1 MADDFKDYRRT
12 LEGPADNAVLLT
24 PDNSNDLV
32 DVARA
37 LYIGVTGAL
46 KVDTAGGDTVTFVA
60 VPVGIFP
67 VRVKRVYATGTD
79 ADSIV
84 ALS

>member
-24 PDNSNDLV
+24 PDDGTDLV

-37 LYIGVTGAL
+37 LYIGTSGNIKVT
-46 KVDTAGGDTVTFVA
+46 TAGGDTLLLTA
-60 VPVGIFP
+60 VPVGILP
-67 VRVKRVYATGTD
+67 IRIKRVWAATTT
-79 ADSIV
+79 ADDIV

>member
-24 PDNSNDLV
+24 PDDSNDLA

-37 LYIGVTGAL
+37 LYVGTSGNIKVT
-46 KVDTAGGDTVTFVA
+46 TAGGDTLLLTA
-60 VPVGIFP
+60 VPVGILP
-67 VRVKRVYATGTD
+67 IRIKRVWAATTT
-79 ADSIV
+79 ASTIV